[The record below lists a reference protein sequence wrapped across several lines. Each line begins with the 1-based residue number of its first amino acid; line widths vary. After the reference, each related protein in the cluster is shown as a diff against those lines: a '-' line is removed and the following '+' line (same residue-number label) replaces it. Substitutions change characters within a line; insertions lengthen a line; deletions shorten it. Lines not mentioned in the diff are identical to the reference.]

1 MGCEFSLFVVF
12 FSGFLKSFS
21 CIVFLSG
28 VTLSFLLPSRFF
40 FFFVCNHLKE
50 KQQQQRLKERN
61 KRETTQIER
70 DCPRSSFLLKSL
82 SQSYSSPPST
92 TPPPLHCSHYPPILF
107 LFVYKQIN
115 LKT

>member
-1 MGCEFSLFVVF
+1 VVF

-82 SQSYSSPPST
+82 SQSYSSPLST
-92 TPPPLHCSHYPPILF
+92 TPPSPLLPLPPNFISF
-107 LFVYKQIN
+107 YIQTNQFKN
-115 LKT
+115 LRKK